1 MQNITLVTSLF
12 DIDIESSN
20 STRKQYFSNFEK
32 LAKLDNELFVFTSS
46 NHFDSVAE
54 LRGDKPTTVFGIDIE
69 NEAVDLKEQI
79 ELIYAIPDYA
89 RMIDIEHRLQPKY
102 KNSLY
107 LTAKL
112 LKVTF
117 TCMAA
122 VQAKDNI
129 LAWIDADC
137 THNLPPD
144 MTNWRPQL
152 AEDLIHLFMYKD
164 YDPKTTI
171 HDIIKHNDI
180 YVDSSCIVA
189 SKENWRRLEF
199 LFMEGVKSLTQDLMV
214 HDDSLFLLLASLAEP
229 KLFKQH
235 KSQNIFEIK

>member
-1 MQNITLVTSLF
+1 MNNITLVTTIF
-12 DIDIESSN
+12 DIDISLGK
-20 STRKQYFSNFEK
+20 STEQEYFQNFEK
-32 LAKLDNELFVFTSS
+32 LAKLDNELFVFTSPD
-46 NHFDSVAE
+46 HFDRVAE
-54 LRGDKPTTVFGIDIE
+54 IRGDKPTTVFGTFIE
-69 NEAVDLKEQI
+69 NEAVDLKDQI
-79 ELIYAIPDYA
+79 DLIYAVPDYA
-89 RMIDIEHRLQPKY
+89 RMVELEHRSDPKY
-102 KNSLY
+102 RNSLY

-122 VQAKDNI
+122 VQAKNNI
-129 LAWIDADC
+129 IAWVDADC
-137 THNLPPD
+137 AHNLPPG
-144 MTNWRPQL
+144 MTNWCPQL
-152 AEDLIHLFMYKD
+152 SDDLIHLFMYKD

-171 HDIIKHNDI
+171 HDIIKHNDVH
-180 YVDSSCIVA
+180 VDTSCIIA